1 MAKQPRILAGQTA
14 AITGAGRG
22 IGRATARALTNVGV
36 RVALGDLDIE
46 AARSA
51 ARELGP
57 TAVALSLDV
66 TERES
71 FTRFLDEAESQLG
84 PVDVLI
90 NNAGIMPIGPF
101 LEEDDAT
108 AQRILDINVLG
119 VIVGM
124 KVALPRMTARGHG
137 HVVNIASQAG
147 KYGIPGGATYCA
159 SKAAVINL
167 SRAVRKELR
176 GSGIELSVISP
187 VAVNTE
193 LGLGLAEPRQ
203 RQFRKIEPQQVAEA
217 IVQTLHVPKF
227 DVHVPKQAAMSERIG
242 GLLPIGV
249 QDALSRAVG
258 ADAVLSQVDT
268 NARAGYELRAARSEP
283 GLPPAP
289 RQAQIPERVAP

>member
-1 MAKQPRILAGQTA
+1 
-14 AITGAGRG
+14 
-22 IGRATARALTNVGV
+22 
-36 RVALGDLDIE
+36 
-46 AARSA
+46 
-51 ARELGP
+51 
-57 TAVALSLDV
+57 
-66 TERES
+66 
-71 FTRFLDEAESQLG
+71 
-84 PVDVLI
+84 
-90 NNAGIMPIGPF
+90 
-101 LEEDDAT
+101 
-108 AQRILDINVLG
+108 
-119 VIVGM
+119 
-124 KVALPRMTARGHG
+124 
-137 HVVNIASQAG
+137 
-147 KYGIPGGATYCA
+147 
-159 SKAAVINL
+159 
-167 SRAVRKELR
+167 VRKELR

-268 NARAGYELRAARSEP
+268 NARADYELRAARSEP

-289 RQAQIPERVAP
+289 EQAQIPEHAAQ